1 MEGHLSLHQLELF
14 CAVAEHGSFVE
25 AARRLYLTQPSL
37 SGQVKALE
45 RVLGVKLFERR
56 YGRTVLT
63 EAGRISYDFAQNLLT
78 LERRF
83 RAAVEDFVKPEFG
96 TLAIGSSRPF
106 GRNVIPDVVS
116 EFVRAHEQVEVSV
129 VYKDTEALYQELLN
143 RTLDVGVVTGDA
155 SIPVPPGLEAVTLP
169 YDHWTLVASKDA
181 PWAQHPC
188 LEPELFA
195 QAPLITGVQHSTHW
209 KLIQKLL
216 ADLGLRPGDYTV
228 RLRMEDLDAI
238 KVTVLGGLG
247 IAFLPFSLV
256 QDEIRRGEL
265 VAFAFPREEPP
276 LHCVIV
282 AMPQSQLR
290 PTVSHFVEFL
300 LSRLRGPANMPRRA
314 RGD

>member
-1 MEGHLSLHQLELF
+1 MEDHLSLHQLELF
-14 CAVAEHGSFVE
+14 CSVAEHGSFVE

-45 RVLGVKLFERR
+45 RALGIKLFERHH
-56 YGRTVLT
+56 GRTALT
-63 EAGRISYDFAQNLLT
+63 QAGRMVYEFAQNLLA
-78 LERRF
+78 LERRLK
-83 RAAVEDFVKPEFG
+83 AAAADFGTPDYG

-129 VYKDTEALYQELLN
+129 VYKDTEALYEELLN

-155 SIPVPPGLEAVTLP
+155 TIPVPPGLEAVTLR
-169 YDHWTLVASKDA
+169 YDYWTLVASKDA
-181 PWAQHPC
+181 PWAQHPR
-188 LEPELFA
+188 LDPALFRI
-195 QAPLITGVQHSTHW
+195 APLITGVQHSTHW

-238 KVTVLGGLG
+238 KVIVLGGLG

-256 QDEIRRGEL
+256 QDEIRQGEL
-265 VAFAFPREEPP
+265 VTFAFPRGEPP
-276 LHCVIV
+276 LHCVV
-282 AMPQSQLR
+282 VTVPKPQLR
-290 PTVSHFVEFL
+290 PTVTHFVEFL
-300 LSRLRGPANMPRRA
+300 LSRLRGPANVPRRA
-314 RGD
+314 RVD